1 MLQDSVS
8 GQRDET
14 PPATPNPSIQQFT
27 ITRSQTDSNISY
39 ESESTIEATGSS
51 YYITPDGE
59 ISIEVVLKVIYFSL
73 TMLFHNIPF
82 VKISL
87 LFFGAYFVI
96 YSIITLSVIIVRTR

>member
-39 ESESTIEATGSS
+39 ESESSIEATGSS

-59 ISIEVVLKVIYFSL
+59 ISIEVVLKVIYVSL
-73 TMLFHNIPF
+73 TMLFYNTSFINI
-82 VKISL
+82 I
-87 LFFGAYFVI
+87 LFNFF
-96 YSIITLSVIIVRTR
+96 